1 MNLRRLVVDCRG
13 TSYAEVLIALAI
25 VPISLLGAMAAFHAA
40 EQFISQ
46 GAAGGRALALVESR
60 IEAKRA
66 SRWEFL
72 LLDDMN
78 FDGRPDVVMHDDGLN
93 GDEVGGDHRYTGVWE
108 LDGVV
113 LTWTVAPN
121 RGSTLAAA
129 GYVVIE
135 ARAVLGSGG
144 SQREVRAATL
154 RANPWFVGVQS
165 E

>member
-1 MNLRRLVVDCRG
+1 MNLRRLILDCRG
-13 TSYAEVLIALAI
+13 TSYSEVLIALAI
-25 VPISLLGAMAAFHAA
+25 VPISLLGAMGAFHAA

-72 LLDDMN
+72 LVDDMN
-78 FDGRPDVVMHDDGLN
+78 LDGRPDIVMHDDGLN
-93 GDEVGGDHRYTGVWE
+93 GDEVGGDHCYTGIWE
-108 LDGVV
+108 SDGAK

-121 RGSTLAAA
+121 RGDVLAAA

-135 ARAVLGSGG
+135 ARAVFGSGG
-144 SQREVRAATL
+144 SRREIRAVTL

-165 E
+165 